1 MKNKKVFWLLALGLV
16 VLIACAAFLYNTLSD
31 KVERENLAI
40 PPAPPA
46 QTETSEE
53 ATIDPPSSDEDD
65 ADSEAPTEPVLA
77 PDFTV
82 VDGDGNE
89 VHLSDFR
96 GKPVVL
102 NFWASWCGP
111 CQSEMADFNEAWSE
125 YREQVHFMMVN
136 CTDGSRETV
145 DTAKSYVAGQ
155 GFTFPVYYDTTYSAA
170 IAYGASSI
178 PMTFF
183 IDADGHAVAYAQ
195 GVLDRD
201 TLQLGL
207 DMLLQ

>member
-16 VLIACAAFLYNTLSD
+16 LLIAGAAFLYNTLSD

>member
-1 MKNKKVFWLLALGLV
+1 MKNKKTFWLLALGLV
-16 VLIACAAFLYNTLSD
+16 VLITGAAFLYHTLGD
-31 KVERENLAI
+31 KVDRETLATA
-40 PPAPPA
+40 PTPPA

-53 ATIDPPSSDEDD
+53 GTIDPPSSDEGS
-65 ADSEAPTEPVLA
+65 ADKESSAEPILA

-111 CQSEMADFNEAWSE
+111 CQSEMTDFNDAWSE
-125 YREQVHFMMVN
+125 YSEQVHFMMVN

-145 DTAKSYVAGQ
+145 DTAKAYVAGQ
-155 GFTFPVYYDTTYSAA
+155 GFTFPVYFDTTYSAA

-183 IDADGHAVAYAQ
+183 IDADGYAVAYAQ
-195 GVLDRD
+195 GVLDRE
-201 TLQLGL
+201 TLQIGL
-207 DMLLQ
+207 DMLTQ